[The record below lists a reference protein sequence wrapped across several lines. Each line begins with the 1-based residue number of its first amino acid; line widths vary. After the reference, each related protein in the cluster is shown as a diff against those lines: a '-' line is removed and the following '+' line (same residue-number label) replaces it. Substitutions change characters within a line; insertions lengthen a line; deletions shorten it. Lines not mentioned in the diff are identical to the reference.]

1 MLNTVLK
8 GGLLMPHW
16 HVVDDSFLLQNYE
29 WEYFVCENDC
39 TFISNTHRGVQF
51 FQKILSE
58 VLMSK
63 ILPKVAQLSCK
74 KCLQK
79 YQHRLFFYLSFL
91 LPSHAVLWRLPWWW
105 LHHFF
110 QQFCNAFHCLWDLS
124 SFAHQDLQFS
134 LRSIFHLFCCS
145 ISNATLSYSELQ
157 I

>member
-16 HVVDDSFLLQNYE
+16 HVVDDCFLLQNYE

-51 FQKILSE
+51 FPQILSE
-58 VLMSK
+58 VLMRR
-63 ILPKVAQLSCK
+63 ILPKVTQLSCK
-74 KCLQK
+74 NIFRNTNIDFFKS
-79 YQHRLFFYLSFL
+79 FFYFW
-91 LPSHAVLWRLPWWW
+91 VM
-105 LHHFF
+105 
-110 QQFCNAFHCLWDLS
+110 QFCGGFHGDDCSIFS
-124 SFAHQDLQFS
+124 SNFVMRFTVCETWAHRDLQFS

-157 I
+157 V